1 MHRSSSQA
9 RPLLAGISVVVAL
22 SVLVAG
28 CGLIGGSTGRPV
40 TVVGD
45 SLSVL
50 GTSEIRDVLRSAGW
64 RPSVDAYPGVTVA
77 ASMDGL
83 TKAAKK
89 LDRPI
94 VIELGT
100 NDTHALAKG
109 ETDVGAEERQIDQ
122 ALDLFAR
129 GQCVVWVNADQDPAR
144 PGGRGG
150 SAVNNHLSA
159 AAAVRPELR
168 VADLNGLLRAHPE
181 FLLADGVHLTAAG
194 STALGHL
201 MADALA
207 SCPPA

>member
-94 VIELGT
+94 VIELEPT
-100 NDTHALAKG
+100 TPMPWP
-109 ETDVGAEERQIDQ
+109 R
-122 ALDLFAR
+122 AR
-129 GQCVVWVNADQDPAR
+129 RMLGPRNARLTRRWISSPAASVWC
-144 PGGRGG
+144 G
-150 SAVNNHLSA
+150 
-159 AAAVRPELR
+159 
-168 VADLNGLLRAHPE
+168 
-181 FLLADGVHLTAAG
+181 
-194 STALGHL
+194 
-201 MADALA
+201 
-207 SCPPA
+207 